1 MSLARMRSKQLS
13 LEDVTRLIPNH
24 KINESRDDKRGFD
37 GDPSWQL
44 RRLPCCVKQRTHL
57 RRHLEMSKT
66 LCHQD
71 SRAFISCSF
80 KREFCK
86 LLSWPQTSQ
95 HVSQLPVKPYLKH
108 ILPVAFSIDYDF
120 IGFPKLFSR
129 VASALEWHGMPIE
142 GLHLRCHSCDPVQ
155 RRKRNKGNRDEMHEI
170 RLNGWKQTL
179 CPRDWRI

>member
-1 MSLARMRSKQLS
+1 MKAA
-13 LEDVTRLIPNH
+13 T
-24 KINESRDDKRGFD
+24 INAALTSY
-37 GDPSWQL
+37 PSWQV
-44 RRLPCCVKQRTHL
+44 RRLPGCVEQATHQ

-108 ILPVAFSIDYDF
+108 TLPVAFSIDDDF

-129 VASALEWHGMPIE
+129 VASALEWHESKACI
-142 GLHLRCHSCDPVQ
+142 CDAILCDLVQ
-155 RRKRNKGNRDEMHEI
+155 RRKQRKRRWNARNKPEWGENKHCAHETGAFNGS
-170 RLNGWKQTL
+170 RL
-179 CPRDWRI
+179 